1 MRLLLDENLSESLLP
16 VVQDLYPESLHV
28 RGLGAGGAPD
38 NRVWELAKEHGCLL
52 VTRDEDFLRLSLL
65 RGAPPKVVW
74 ITIGNCSNA
83 DLGRL
88 LRSRHPDILRFAG
101 QDEVTFL
108 ALGF

>member
-16 VVQDLYPESLHV
+16 LVQDLYPESLHV
-28 RGLGAGGAPD
+28 RRLGAGGASD
-38 NRVWELAKEHGCLL
+38 YRVWDLAKEHGCLL

-65 RGAPPKVVW
+65 HGAPPKVVW

-88 LRSRHPDILRFAG
+88 LRVRYPDILRFAE
-101 QDEVTFL
+101 QDEITFL